1 MRSTVQIAGVDIY
14 VNHPVLHLGAT
25 DWVPVSL
32 ALETAPAVSCDTHV
46 AVRVRAQRGLIKV
59 RLFTQ
64 SQAPE
69 AEGPN
74 PEFTTVFD
82 GSLLLP
88 DGRIAVGDVEQLTRF
103 VHRVGDRGEFNVRVA
118 VDSPGPDASA
128 IDITVTRPSN

>member
-1 MRSTVQIAGVDIY
+1 MQVAGVDIY

-32 ALETAPAVSCDTHV
+32 ALESAPAASCDTHV

-64 SQAPE
+64 PQAPE
-69 AEGPN
+69 AEGPD
-74 PEFTTVFD
+74 PDFTTVFD

-103 VHRVGDRGEFNVRVA
+103 VHRVGDRGECNVRVA
-118 VDSPGPDASA
+118 VDSPGPDAGA
-128 IDITVTRPSN
+128 IDITIARPSK

>member
-1 MRSTVQIAGVDIY
+1 MQVAGVDIY

-25 DWVPVSL
+25 DWIPLSL
-32 ALETAPAVSCDTHV
+32 ALDAAPAASCDTHV

-59 RLFTQ
+59 RLFTEP
-64 SQAPE
+64 QASE
-69 AEGPN
+69 ADGPD
-74 PEFTTVFD
+74 PEFITVFD

-103 VHRVGDRGEFNVRVA
+103 VHRVGDRGEFNVCVA

-128 IDITVTRPSN
+128 IDITIARPGK

>member
-1 MRSTVQIAGVDIY
+1 MQVAGVDIY

-32 ALETAPAVSCDTHV
+32 ALEDAPAASCDTHV

-59 RLFTQ
+59 RLFKQ
-64 SQAPE
+64 PQAPE
-69 AEGPN
+69 TERAD

-118 VDSPGPDASA
+118 VDSPGPDAGA
-128 IDITVTRPSN
+128 IDITVTRPSK